1 MAKNLADLTG
11 ARTTKHSNGN
21 GHGKAKGLRFNRF
34 FTPPG
39 SHAYD
44 LVEWERR
51 TASIT
56 GEKGQV
62 IFEQKDV
69 EVPRSW
75 SQLAINVVA
84 QKYFRGSPGSPE
96 RETSVRQIIDRVVD
110 TIANWGRQGS
120 YFATEDDAANWA
132 EELRF
137 LLVTQHASF
146 NSPVWFNIG
155 IPSRSQ
161 QASACFINSVQDSM
175 ESILDLAKTEGMLF
189 KFGSGTGTNLSVLR
203 SSKEQLSG
211 GGTASGPVSF
221 MKGYDSFAGSI
232 KSGGT
237 TRRAAKMVIL
247 NADHPDVVDF
257 IHSKAEEEKKAWAL
271 IEAGYNAGFNVPGGA
286 YDSVQFQNANHS
298 VRVTDDFM
306 RAVIDDKEW
315 KTKAVV
321 GGRTVDTY
329 KARDLWREI
338 ADAAWI
344 CGDPGLQFDTTI
356 QDWNV
361 VPNTGRINATN
372 PCSEFVFLDDTA
384 CNLLSLN
391 LMKFQ
396 TAQGT
401 FDVERLQR
409 AVDVCFTGQEILV
422 SNASYPT
429 QAIGKNS
436 EALRPLGLGYANIG
450 ALLMSMGLAYDSD
463 EGRRFAGAITA
474 IMTGRAFAQSA
485 RMAQVKCPF
494 SEYAKN
500 REPMLSV
507 MEKHRAAAHQLT
519 TSPESADVIQGAKD
533 TWDEAVKLGRAH
545 GYRNAQA
552 TVLAPTGCLVG
563 DTLVITDRGLVR
575 LQGLGDPNGDKWQ
588 SLDTQV
594 ATDQGPQK
602 ATKFFVN
609 GAEPVVTVETSRGYR
624 IQGTTT
630 HRIKVVDSDGQW
642 TWRRLSDLRSGD
654 RVPMMLGGMV
664 GEPTEVQLPP
674 LPDAYWTSDQNTFV
688 PRRMTADLAELIGYF
703 MGDGSLHTK
712 GIRVCV
718 TSGDRDVVDHLTG
731 LGESLF
737 GLKAAVTQKRGYTEV
752 AFNSVRL
759 VLWWEACG
767 FAKRVPVADHRGK
780 GYVVHVP
787 EAVLHA
793 NDPAVYSAFVRGLFE
808 ADGTVSSGYVSFTT
822 TTEQFSRDVQAI
834 LLALGFVSTR
844 KVDAPGK
851 GSWGSS
857 PRYVLRLLNQSVS
870 GLFGKSVGFISERKL
885 ALVAPVDHPQAARY
899 DHIPLSQ
906 EMVHRLAPEND
917 RLRQI
922 LMMAIHRHGAV
933 SRRSATQLL
942 ERTGSAELKQMLS
955 FFYDSVEKAELGE
968 EQLTYDLSVPENVTY
983 VANGFVSHNTIGLM
997 MDCDTTGIEP
1007 DLALVKYKKL
1017 VGGGLLKI
1025 VNTTVPAALRKL
1037 GYDEVKVKEIVEYID
1052 ENDTIEGAPHLQD
1065 EHLKVFDCAFKP
1077 VKGARSIAPMGHV
1090 RMMAA
1095 VQPFISGSMSKTVN
1109 LPTDATVDDIQQ
1121 TYVESWKL
1129 GLKCI
1134 AIYRDGCKRSQ
1145 PLSTSLDKEKKATAP
1160 VDVEYR
1166 AVRRKLP
1173 DERKAVT
1180 HKFDIGGHEGYLTVG
1195 LYEDGMPGELFV
1207 TMAKEGSTISGLMDA
1222 FATQT
1227 SYALQFGVPLKF
1239 MVDKFSHMRF
1249 EPSGFTKNKEIPIAK
1264 SIVDY
1269 IFRWMASHFLP
1280 VEEQDEAG
1288 VIRRDD
1294 APAPIA
1300 GRAQGAPSEN
1310 PKPVTTE
1317 FKVIAAP
1324 SNIQKLAFVNTG
1336 DAPACADCG
1345 AITVRS
1351 GSCYKCLNCG
1361 ATTGCS

>member
-1 MAKNLADLTG
+1 MSGDDLRRRFLKMAKNLADLTG
-11 ARTTKHSNGN
+11 ARNAKNGN
-21 GHGKAKGLRFNRF
+21 GHAKAKAQGLRFGRF

-44 LVEWERR
+44 LVEWDRR
-51 TASIT
+51 TAAIT

-110 TIANWGRQGS
+110 TIASWGRERG
-120 YFATEDDAANWA
+120 YFATAESAQNWA

-137 LLVTQHASF
+137 LLVTQQASF

-155 IPSRSQ
+155 IPGPSQ
-161 QASACFINSVQDSM
+161 QASSSFINAVRDSM
-175 ESILDLAKTEGMLF
+175 ETILDLAKTEGMLF

-329 KARDLWREI
+329 KARDLWREV

-396 TAQGT
+396 GEQGT

-429 QAIGKNS
+429 SAIGNNS

-485 RMAQVKCPF
+485 RMAQVKGPF

-500 REPMLSV
+500 REPMLRV
-507 MEKHRAAAHQLT
+507 MEKHRAAAYQLT
-519 TSPESADVIQGAKD
+519 SSPEAAAVVEAART

-552 TVLAPTGCLVG
+552 TVLAPTG
-563 DTLVITDRGLVR
+563 
-575 LQGLGDPNGDKWQ
+575 
-588 SLDTQV
+588 
-594 ATDQGPQK
+594 
-602 ATKFFVN
+602 
-609 GAEPVVTVETSRGYR
+609 
-624 IQGTTT
+624 
-630 HRIKVVDSDGQW
+630 
-642 TWRRLSDLRSGD
+642 
-654 RVPMMLGGMV
+654 
-664 GEPTEVQLPP
+664 
-674 LPDAYWTSDQNTFV
+674 
-688 PRRMTADLAELIGYF
+688 
-703 MGDGSLHTK
+703 
-712 GIRVCV
+712 
-718 TSGDRDVVDHLTG
+718 
-731 LGESLF
+731 
-737 GLKAAVTQKRGYTEV
+737 
-752 AFNSVRL
+752 
-759 VLWWEACG
+759 
-767 FAKRVPVADHRGK
+767 
-780 GYVVHVP
+780 
-787 EAVLHA
+787 
-793 NDPAVYSAFVRGLFE
+793 
-808 ADGTVSSGYVSFTT
+808 
-822 TTEQFSRDVQAI
+822 
-834 LLALGFVSTR
+834 
-844 KVDAPGK
+844 
-851 GSWGSS
+851 
-857 PRYVLRLLNQSVS
+857 
-870 GLFGKSVGFISERKL
+870 
-885 ALVAPVDHPQAARY
+885 
-899 DHIPLSQ
+899 
-906 EMVHRLAPEND
+906 
-917 RLRQI
+917 
-922 LMMAIHRHGAV
+922 
-933 SRRSATQLL
+933 
-942 ERTGSAELKQMLS
+942 
-955 FFYDSVEKAELGE
+955 
-968 EQLTYDLSVPENVTY
+968 
-983 VANGFVSHNTIGLM
+983 TIGLM

-1077 VKGARSIAPMGHV
+1077 VKGIRSIAPMGHV

-1109 LPTDATVDDIQQ
+1109 LPTDATVEEIQQ

-1134 AIYRDGCKRSQ
+1134 AIYRYGCKRSQ
-1145 PLSTSLDKEKKATAP
+1145 PLSTSLDKEKKEVAP
-1160 VDVEYR
+1160 AAAKHR
-1166 AVRRKLP
+1166 AMRRKLP

-1195 LYEDGMPGELFV
+1195 LYEDGTPGELFV

-1280 VEEQDEAG
+1280 EEDQDEVG
-1288 VIRRDD
+1288 VIRREGAPRRED
-1294 APAPIA
+1294 APAA
-1300 GRAQGAPSEN
+1300 ATKAAEA
-1310 PKPVTTE
+1310 E

-1324 SNIQKLAFVNTG
+1324 KPISGTTTQKIAFVNT

-1345 AITVRS
+1345 SITVRS